1 MKNLFEWHHGL
12 IRKHTP
18 WLNKKVSH
26 FTLPAVVY
34 FPDSDACP
42 RPCEILCFKVPDE
55 QAVGSKEK

>member
-1 MKNLFEWHHGL
+1 MKNLFEWKHGL
-12 IRKHTP
+12 IRKQSL

-34 FPDSDACP
+34 FPDSHAFP
-42 RPCEILCFKVPDE
+42 RPCEILCFEVPDE